1 MDRIID
7 FKKRH
12 KGNINIKKPIMFA
25 TLGYPGSGK
34 TFFSRRFSK
43 DFGLFHLNSDWLRSE
58 IFPNP
63 KYTVQENATVFRIM
77 DFIAEELLR
86 CGISVIYDANSTREV
101 FRKRLRQ
108 MAKRQKANYLLL
120 WFKTPVETALK
131 RIKKRGMLKSEL
143 AKRYHKAIDDSVL
156 FQIKNE
162 EEEPRKEPCVILKAE
177 SYQKQ
182 KGAVIKFLC
191 EQSEF

>member
-1 MDRIID
+1 MDGIID

-12 KGNINIKKPIMFA
+12 KININTKKPILFA

-34 TFFSRRFSK
+34 TFFSRRFSR

-58 IFPNP
+58 IFPKP
-63 KYTVQENATVFRIM
+63 GYTAAENAAVFRIM
-77 DFIAEELLR
+77 DFIAEELLQR
-86 CGISVIYDANSTREV
+86 GMSVIYDANSTKRIY
-101 FRKRLRQ
+101 RKRLQ
-108 MAKRQKANYLLL
+108 QTAKKRKADYLLL

-131 RIKKRGMLKSEL
+131 RIKKRGMLKSGPM
-143 AKRYHKAIDDSVL
+143 KRYHKAIDDSVL

-162 EEEPRKEPCVILKAE
+162 EEGPRNESHIILKPE

-182 KGAVIKFLC
+182 KETVVEFLRKHK
-191 EQSEF
+191 